1 MTKSKKNSFE
11 ILCDKLEENYIV
23 DRNEITYVRKIFTSS
38 LKISEDKDMLFKLKV
53 EAEDSNYYFILS
65 LIVSI
70 TAMVFTAIGVII
82 QLLPQMQDNI
92 NYLVKIV
99 YLILVII
106 STLPLIMMFKR
117 KFRSVEKWKKYVL
130 FVIDEL
136 IENQSKMEFKNEE
149 IVNQNKYA

>member
-1 MTKSKKNSFE
+1 MSKSKKNSFE

-23 DRNEITYVRKIFTSS
+23 DRNEITYVRKFFTSS

-53 EAEDSNYYFILS
+53 EAEDSDYYFILS

-82 QLLPQMQDNI
+82 QLLPQMQGNI
-92 NYLVKIV
+92 NNIVKIV

-136 IENQSKMEFKNEE
+136 IENQSKTESKNQE
-149 IVNQNKYA
+149 IENKNA